1 MKKLIGKGFIVLFI
15 IIFILGT
22 LMVTS
27 ANPLFSDK
35 LNLLTDSGGYAGF
48 GTDEVASVLD
58 IIDNDTE
65 ATKLIIGDSVAAQLF
80 VSQAPENYLV
90 ATGNQAMTFMWQYFF
105 AERFIN
111 THPDA
116 ADVYIAV
123 TPDSLTTLWNSTLS
137 YQYVVMPL
145 VKFGYYDR
153 LDATSKDE
161 LLKIYGKKFMEET
174 MVSFIDRSGINR
186 KLFLNG
192 LDKIYSDRELYTKE
206 ATAVSGIA
214 KEYLLKTYTL
224 CEENGVQMHLICCPV
239 KDTPENRSDLEALVK
254 DYMSTEIGSIFPKFF
269 DGLMYYSPGLFKDN
283 IHFKDNVLT
292 HEFKREIIEKIKE
305 NTGEFSGL

>member
-1 MKKLIGKGFIVLFI
+1 MKKLVGKGLIVLLM
-15 IIFILGT
+15 IIFILGV
-22 LMVTS
+22 LVIAS

-35 LNLLTDSGGYAGF
+35 LNLLTDSGGYADF
-48 GTDEVASVLD
+48 GTDEVASVLE

-80 VSQAPENYLV
+80 VSQAPQDYLV

-105 AERFIN
+105 TERFIN
-111 THPDA
+111 THPNAD
-116 ADVYIAV
+116 DVYIVV
-123 TPDSLTTLWNSTLS
+123 TPDSLTTLWDSALS

-145 VKFGYYDR
+145 VRFGYYDR

-161 LLKIYGKKFMEET
+161 LLKIYGKEFMEKSV
-174 MVSFIDRSGINR
+174 VSFIDRSGINR

-192 LDKIYSDRELYTKE
+192 LDKIYFDKEPYIKDSTK
-206 ATAVSGIA
+206 VSKIA
-214 KEYLLKTYTL
+214 KEYLLKTYKL
-224 CEENGVQMHLICCPV
+224 CEENGVQMHFICCPV
-239 KDTPENRSDLEALVK
+239 KDTSEIRSNIEELAK
-254 DYMSTEIGSIFPKFF
+254 DYLSSEIGGLFPKFF
-269 DGLMYYSPGLFKDN
+269 DGIMYYSSDLFKDD